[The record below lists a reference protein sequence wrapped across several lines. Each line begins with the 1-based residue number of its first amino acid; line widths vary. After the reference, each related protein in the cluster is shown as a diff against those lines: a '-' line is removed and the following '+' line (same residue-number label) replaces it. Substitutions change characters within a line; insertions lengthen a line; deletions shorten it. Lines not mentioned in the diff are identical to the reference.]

1 MERLKSNLWSSETLV
16 RGMASAASQPFA
28 LLSMDLNQDDDD
40 LRAEYVEP
48 KFNIL
53 LRVGVSSGF
62 GKAIHF
68 DFLVLAFTR
77 HNAAGGIIDRGFI
90 LRIALVMSYKYV
102 CMYLNIYIYPYI
114 YLHIYIHIYIY
125 TCIYIKYIYTYID
138 LHTHI
143 YILYVYIYRLCLSHF
158 QRQVNK

>member
-1 MERLKSNLWSSETLV
+1 MEPLKSNLWSSETLV

-28 LLSMDLNQDDDD
+28 LLSMDLNQDDED

-53 LRVGVSSGF
+53 LRVGVTSGF

-90 LRIALVMSYKYV
+90 GDSTISMYV
-102 CMYLNIYIYPYI
+102 CILYIYTYI
-114 YLHIYIHIYIY
+114 YLHIYIYSYLFIYIYLHIYIY
-125 TCIYIKYIYTYID
+125 IYIYIHTCIYNIYIHIF
-138 LHTHI
+138 THI
-143 YILYVYIYRLCLSHF
+143 YI
-158 QRQVNK
+158 

>member
-102 CMYLNIYIYPYI
+102 CMYLNIYIS
-114 YLHIYIHIYIY
+114 IHIF
-125 TCIYIKYIYTYID
+125 TYIYTYIYIYMY
-138 LHTHI
+138 I
-143 YILYVYIYRLCLSHF
+143 YI
-158 QRQVNK
+158 

>member
-102 CMYLNIYIYPYI
+102 CMYLNIYIS
-114 YLHIYIHIYIY
+114 IHIF
-125 TCIYIKYIYTYID
+125 TYIYTYI
-138 LHTHI
+138 
-143 YILYVYIYRLCLSHF
+143 YRYHLEGF
-158 QRQVNK
+158 

>member
-77 HNAAGGIIDRGFI
+77 HNAAGGIIDSGFI

-102 CMYLNIYIYPYI
+102 CI
-114 YLHIYIHIYIY
+114 
-125 TCIYIKYIYTYID
+125 
-138 LHTHI
+138 
-143 YILYVYIYRLCLSHF
+143 
-158 QRQVNK
+158 